1 MKENLNKKISR
12 HLSEFAKSFVE
23 KDWIERWLHFLIEK
37 PEKAFMELV
46 KFERHRNKKTTSYF
60 ENNFELEKLLGKDFE
75 KVKGIYFDGFDKAE
89 ELSLFE
95 AFESGQG
102 KDALFSIQAGRLA
115 IFFFHEG
122 EIFLCNK

>member
-1 MKENLNKKISR
+1 MEEKLDEKIAT
-12 HLSEFAKSFVE
+12 HLYDFAKSFIE
-23 KDWIERWLHFLIEK
+23 KDWIERWLHFLLEK

-60 ENNFELEKLLGKDFE
+60 QNNTEIEKLLGKDFE

-95 AFESGQG
+95 AFENGRS
-102 KDALFSIQAGRLA
+102 KDALFSIQAGQLA

-122 EIFLCNK
+122 EIFLCKK